1 MFGLFSN
8 KKKRFVGIDFGTSA
22 IKLVELE
29 YRDQKTY
36 LRNYA
41 WADLSNLF
49 NQGNASQRPQTFEDK
64 LSTCLSELVRR
75 AEVKDAAVYLAIP
88 GFSGLIT
95 LIEFPQMADGELSQ
109 AIQYEAHKYIPTSLD
124 EIAMSWEV
132 IDMVE
137 EEGQKKMHVLLVA
150 APKKEISRYEGLI
163 NAAGLKADAIEL
175 ETFSIVR
182 SLVGEDDGT
191 FLIVDMGA
199 RATNILLVEKGI
211 VRVNRNIDAGGN
223 EVTETVAE
231 SMGIS
236 KNRAETLKK
245 GEKDL
250 ISGKEGALV
259 VPVLELIANEARR
272 IANAYK
278 QRNPQLKIESVILSG
293 GSVGMKGV
301 KEFFAASLGIPAVI
315 GDPWRHIIIDERA
328 KENVREL
335 GTSYTVAL
343 GLALRGLDEY
353 KQS

>member
-1 MFGLFSN
+1 MFGLFSK

-29 YRDQKTY
+29 YREQKTY
-36 LRNYA
+36 LKNYA
-41 WADLSNLF
+41 WADLGNLF
-49 NQGNASQRPQTFEDK
+49 NQEGSSPRPQTFEDK
-64 LSTCLSELVRR
+64 LSGCLKELIRR

-95 LIEFPQMADGELSQ
+95 LIEFPEMADSELSQ

-132 IDMVE
+132 IDTLE
-137 EEGQKKMHVLLVA
+137 EGGQKKIHVLLVA
-150 APKKEISRYEGLI
+150 APKKEIGRYEGLVKS
-163 NAAGLKADAIEL
+163 AGLEPEAIEL

-182 SLVGEDDGT
+182 ALIGEDSGT
-191 FLIVDMGA
+191 FLIVDIGA
-199 RATNILLVEKGI
+199 RASNVLLVEKGI
-211 VRVNRNIDAGGN
+211 VKVNRNIDAGGS

-236 KNRAETLKK
+236 KGRAETLKRAD
-245 GEKDL
+245 KDL
-250 ISGKEGALV
+250 LGSKEGALV
-259 VPVLELIANEARR
+259 VPVLELVANEARR
-272 IANAYK
+272 IMNAYK
-278 QRNPQLKIESVILSG
+278 QRNPEVKIESVILSG
-293 GSVGMKGV
+293 GSVKMKGV
-301 KEFFAASLGIPAVI
+301 KEFFATSLGIPTVM
-315 GDPWRHIIIDERA
+315 GDPWRHIIVDERVKGKVA
-328 KENVREL
+328 EL